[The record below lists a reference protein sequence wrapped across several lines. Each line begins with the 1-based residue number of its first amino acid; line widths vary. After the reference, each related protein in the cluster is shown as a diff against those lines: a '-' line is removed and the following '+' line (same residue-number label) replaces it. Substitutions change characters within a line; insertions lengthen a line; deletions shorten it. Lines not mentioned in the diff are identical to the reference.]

1 MPRGFHSPFAWVYR
15 RENPRNQT
23 RPAWPRELGRKVR
36 KKGAMPGESVGGRG
50 FVGRPLRTACFCPPE
65 SLPAPPPEGALVLMR
80 KDHPP
85 ASQTLGDLDS
95 LVGTPTASIPYSQSR
110 VGYARAGSCLQH
122 LSWSLS
128 TSAGP
133 QEGGSPRRL
142 RSCSSSRCLAGLNKK
157 WSPTLRRRSQGGI
170 LGFPRL
176 GSPGHSSRTPV
187 ILEGPRR
194 PGMTEP

>member
-80 KDHPP
+80 KDPP
-85 ASQTLGDLDS
+85 PPLPKPWGISILLWGPRRPVSHTRSLGL
-95 LVGTPTASIPYSQSR
+95 GT
-110 VGYARAGSCLQH
+110 RAGSCLQH